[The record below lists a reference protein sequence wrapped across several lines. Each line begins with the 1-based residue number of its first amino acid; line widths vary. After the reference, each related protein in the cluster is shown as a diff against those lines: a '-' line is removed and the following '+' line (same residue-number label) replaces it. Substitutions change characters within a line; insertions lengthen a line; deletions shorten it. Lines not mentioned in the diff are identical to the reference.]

1 MTAAALQRLLLILF
15 AEDKKMFRN
24 LHSEL
29 AVSPREERFLEY
41 FSLSRMGDLAGV
53 GFLWK
58 P

>member
-1 MTAAALQRLLLILF
+1 
-15 AEDKKMFRN
+15 MFRN
-24 LHSEL
+24 LRSEL
-29 AVSPREERFLEY
+29 AISPGEERFLEY

>member
-1 MTAAALQRLLLILF
+1 
-15 AEDKKMFRN
+15 MFRN
-24 LHSEL
+24 LRSEL
-29 AVSPREERFLEY
+29 AVSPGEERFLEY